1 MNVRIFVLRDFLIV
15 NFKGIVIVGNF
26 FKNIIIIKGIINYFD
41 KCNIYK
47 MGKFIFVSFFI
58 VLV

>member
-1 MNVRIFVLRDFLIV
+1 MRDFLIV